1 MSSLPVSS
9 SDGRQSGRDGG
20 RNGRRAAAASDP
32 ERRGRRP
39 SHTHKPRP
47 VRFVAQIELRAV
59 PSGLPLNT
67 GSVELMSATGTY
79 GAHDPAP
86 RYHPRGQ
93 RSKELS
99 DDGCCDNRRVQCLI
113 VIVGPVASGKST
125 LAGAV
130 GARLRDEGQ
139 EVAVLDLDEA
149 VEASGNW
156 TELTADRF
164 RNAQVA
170 FGKHIAAWLAQGVDV
185 IAHGPLFEPGAM
197 EAILNNIPPATQVS
211 YVRLTTTYEA
221 ALERV
226 AADRNRQIS
235 RDPDFLR
242 MSYDR
247 IGPLLDALP
256 AHWTFDTTSTPSDD
270 IVEELTAAVLRQ
282 NPHQNT
288 PKASDSPASTYP

>member
-1 MSSLPVSS
+1 
-9 SDGRQSGRDGG
+9 
-20 RNGRRAAAASDP
+20 
-32 ERRGRRP
+32 
-39 SHTHKPRP
+39 
-47 VRFVAQIELRAV
+47 V
-59 PSGLPLNT
+59 P
-67 GSVELMSATGTY
+67 
-79 GAHDPAP
+79 
-86 RYHPRGQ
+86 
-93 RSKELS
+93 
-99 DDGCCDNRRVQCLI
+99 CLI
-113 VIVGPVASGKST
+113 VIVGPIASGKST

-156 TELTADRF
+156 TGLTADRF

-226 AADRNRQIS
+226 AADRNRQMS

-242 MSYDR
+242 MTYDR

-282 NPHQNT
+282 HPHQNS
-288 PKASDSPASTYP
+288 PKASDSPASAYP